1 MSLRFLTSGE
11 SHGPCLTAIV
21 DGLPAG
27 LPLSEDDIAPD
38 LARRQGGY
46 GRGARMTKI
55 EHDRAEIL
63 GGFANGATT
72 GGPLALRI
80 ENGDWPNW
88 KDRQVKPITSA
99 RPGHADWSGG
109 IKYGHEDFRLVLER
123 ASARETAARVAV
135 GAVCKR
141 LLAEVGIE
149 VHSQVLRIGTVVAE
163 PAPDLTPEVVERIE
177 ASPFRC
183 ADASADDAMK
193 ALVDQAKKAGDTLG
207 GVFEVRATGVIPG
220 LGSFVQWDRK
230 LDGRLAQAVMSIHAI
245 KGVEIGDGFLE
256 AERFGTQAHDGFE
269 IGEGGA
275 VTRATNR
282 AGGTEGG
289 VTNGQPVVVRAAMK
303 PISSTIA
310 PQRTVDFASGKA
322 VPTQYQRSDV
332 CAVPAAAVVGE
343 AMVAIV
349 LAEALLD
356 KFGGD
361 TLRDLKSSVESYL
374 AESAYW
380 LRVEERETDLT
391 P

>member
-1 MSLRFLTSGE
+1 MPLRFLTSGE

-27 LPLSEDDIAPD
+27 LPLAEDDIAPD

-63 GGFANGATT
+63 GGLANGATT

-88 KDRQVKPITSA
+88 KDRKVKPITSA

-109 IKYGHEDFRLVLER
+109 IKYGHEDFRAVLER

-141 LLAEVGIE
+141 LLAEVGMQ
-149 VHSQVLRIGTVVAE
+149 VHSQVLKIGTVVAE
-163 PAPDLTPEVVERIE
+163 PAPELTPEVVERIE
-177 ASPFRC
+177 GSPFRC
-183 ADASADDAMK
+183 ADPSAEEAMK
-193 ALVDQAKKAGDTLG
+193 TLVDQAKKAGDTLG

-230 LDGRLAQAVMSIHAI
+230 LDGRLAHAVMSIHAI
-245 KGVEIGDGFLE
+245 KGVEIGDGFAE
-256 AERFGTQAHDGFE
+256 AERLGTQAHDAFE
-269 IGEGGA
+269 IGEDGT

-303 PISSTIA
+303 PISSTIS
-310 PQRTVDFASGKA
+310 PQRTVDFATGEA

-361 TLRDLKSSVESYL
+361 TLRDLKAGVESYL
-374 AESAYW
+374 AASSYW
-380 LRVEERETDLT
+380 LRVEGAT
-391 P
+391 